1 MAENTADGAAGSSP
15 DLESVSVTLTADDP
29 ERPNPVFYVLR
40 RFRGTSTT
48 PYRTERSAARTS
60 MSPRGPGPSN
70 PCQICK
76 GTDHFARTCQQFQDY
91 QQQRPINSHLT
102 DDDFASPLLKD
113 DGAMDVDLPPP
124 VPAQAGANDD
134 PAKAWFIQSIQS
146 VYAISEP
153 TVKTPILDIDTPG
166 DIVGDAWLRNNPQ
179 HMTPVMP
186 TSRRFALGHD
196 VPPTV
201 GRTSIRIH
209 TTTTT
214 GCPLEL
220 YLPEV
225 TILRHDTV
233 PFLVGL
239 PSHERMCIVIDTP
252 AKAITVGT
260 ARAPVQCAIRR
271 SHLVLPV
278 GTRTSPARRPTSSYY
293 IRTEM
298 SLAH

>member
-1 MAENTADGAAGSSP
+1 MPNLQGH
-15 DLESVSVTLTADDP
+15 
-29 ERPNPVFYVLR
+29 RPLCSDVP
-40 RFRGTSTT
+40 TI
-48 PYRTERSAARTS
+48 
-60 MSPRGPGPSN
+60 PR
-70 PCQICK
+70 
-76 GTDHFARTCQQFQDY
+76 
-91 QQQRPINSHLT
+91 
-102 DDDFASPLLKD
+102 
-113 DGAMDVDLPPP
+113 
-124 VPAQAGANDD
+124 
-134 PAKAWFIQSIQS
+134 
-146 VYAISEP
+146 
-153 TVKTPILDIDTPG
+153 LDIDTPG
-166 DIVGDAWLRNNPQ
+166 DIVGDAWLRSNPQ

-186 TSRRFALGHD
+186 SSRRFALGHD

-239 PSHERMCIVIDTP
+239 PSHERMRIVIDTP

-260 ARAPVQCAIRR
+260 AKAPVQCAIRR

-298 SLAH
+298 ALVEYVLPSKRIWDRPAPGRQRGSYYRKGKEDRPLAPGRSMGIKPAKRQRRAPTSPIPGETITPVERPSEGRTADRYEHSNQYKRSLQGKDR